1 MLHRPLAALLA
12 LSLVA
17 VSTPTSAIEKCK
29 ARIDKKTGEILVSA
43 GAVSGAPLWGGG
55 SPDSPNNPFP
65 DLASCQKG
73 TKLKSCRI
81 GAAGSPAAR
90 RAPSSCT
97 LSMSDDA
104 GTCESYIQGCT
115 ASSMLAVYVSEVGMQ
130 GNWAIGRSYGAL
142 SLTKGSTGEF
152 EIEFDRAIDECFPS
166 VTLFSAG
173 HAETCAYC
181 GATER
186 HLYVRTSN
194 VAGASED
201 LRFYATL
208 LCP

>member
-1 MLHRPLAALLA
+1 MAHRPLVALLA
-12 LSLVA
+12 LFLVA
-17 VSTPTSAIEKCK
+17 LSTPASAIEKCK

-43 GAVSGAPLWGGG
+43 GAVTGVPLWGGG
-55 SPDSPNNPFP
+55 SPDDPKNAFP
-65 DLASCQKG
+65 ELASCQKG

-97 LSMSDDA
+97 LSVSDDA
-104 GTCESYIQGCT
+104 GPCESYIQGCT
-115 ASSMLAVYVSEVGMQ
+115 ASSMLGVFVSEVGMQ
-130 GNWAIGRSYGAL
+130 GNWAISRGYGAL

-152 EIEFDRAIDECFPS
+152 EVEFDRAIDECFPS

-173 HAETCAYC
+173 HAEACVYC
-181 GATER
+181 GATDR
-186 HLYVRTSN
+186 HLFVRTTD
-194 VAGASED
+194 VAGASAD

>member
-1 MLHRPLAALLA
+1 MAYRPLAVLIAFSLLA
-12 LSLVA
+12 LSSPA
-17 VSTPTSAIEKCK
+17 PAIEKCK

-43 GAVSGAPLWGGG
+43 GAVTGVPLWGGG
-55 SPDSPNNPFP
+55 SPDSPKNPFP
-65 DLASCQKG
+65 ELASCQKG

-81 GAAGSPAAR
+81 GATGSPAAR

-97 LSMSDDA
+97 LSLSDDVA
-104 GTCESYIQGCT
+104 TCESYIQGCT
-115 ASSMLAVYVSEVGMQ
+115 ASSMLGVYVSEVGMQ
-130 GNWAIGRSYGAL
+130 GNWAIGRGYGAL

-152 EIEFDRAIDECFPS
+152 EVEFDRAIDECFPS

-173 HAETCAYC
+173 HAETCVYC
-181 GATER
+181 GATDR
-186 HLYVRTSN
+186 HLYVRTSD
-194 VAGASED
+194 VGGASAD

>member
-1 MLHRPLAALLA
+1 MSYRPLAALLA
-12 LSLVA
+12 LSVLALA
-17 VSTPTSAIEKCK
+17 VPASAIENCK
-29 ARIDKKTGEILVSA
+29 ARIDKKTGEI
-43 GAVSGAPLWGGG
+43 AVSGSAVSGVPVWGGA
-55 SPDSPNNPFP
+55 SPDFPKNPFP

-81 GAAGSPAAR
+81 AAPGTVAAR

-97 LSMSDDA
+97 LSVSDDA
-104 GTCESYIQGCT
+104 GSCESYIQGCT
-115 ASSMLAVYVSEVGMQ
+115 ASSMLAAHVTEVVNP
-130 GNWAIGRSYGAL
+130 GNWQIGRGYGAVAL
-142 SLTKGSTGEF
+142 VKGGTGEF

-173 HAETCAYC
+173 HAEACVYC
-181 GATER
+181 GATDR

-194 VAGASED
+194 VAGASAD
-201 LRFYATL
+201 LRFYVVM

>member
-1 MLHRPLAALLA
+1 VTHRPFAAL
-12 LSLVA
+12 VA
-17 VSTPTSAIEKCK
+17 IFLIVLGAPASAIEKCK

-43 GAVSGAPLWGGG
+43 SAVTGVPFWGGG
-55 SPDSPNNPFP
+55 SPDDPKNPFP
-65 DLASCQKG
+65 ELASCQNG

-97 LSMSDDA
+97 LSVADDA
-104 GTCESYIQGCT
+104 GSCESYVQGCT
-115 ASSMLAVYVSEVGMQ
+115 ASSMMGVFVSEVGMQ
-130 GNWAIGRSYGAL
+130 GNWAISRSYGAL
-142 SLTKGSTGEF
+142 ALTKGSTGEF
-152 EIEFDRAIDECFPS
+152 EVEFDRAIDECFPS

-173 HAETCAYC
+173 HAEACVYC
-181 GATER
+181 GATDR
-186 HLYVRTSN
+186 HLYVRTSDTT
-194 VAGASED
+194 GASAD